1 MGDCS
6 RLFAR
11 CTLGVLGVCGV
22 ALAGEAAPA
31 SGEPAP
37 AEKKLKAFTEELE
50 GTTVT
55 FDMIPVPKG
64 KLTRPDPGDPAR
76 SVETEVGGFFMSKL
90 EVTWDVYDIYV
101 YRLDEADPDA
111 QPESDAQARPSKPYL
126 PPDRGF
132 GHAGFPAIS
141 MTANAAQEFCK
152 WLSQKTG
159 RKYRLPTE
167 DEWEF
172 VCRAG
177 QPTSKEAASGE
188 KASDERV
195 KELEKI
201 AWFKSNSPEQTQ
213 EAGKKEPNA
222 WGFHDMLGNAQEWVI
237 GRDGK
242 PTTKGGGYDDPAEDL
257 VPEKRQSYDPSW
269 QSRDPQIPKSK
280 WWLSD
285 GPFCGVRV
293 VCEGKK

>member
-1 MGDCS
+1 M
-6 RLFAR
+6 
-11 CTLGVLGVCGV
+11 
-22 ALAGEAAPA
+22 LAGLPMVTDVTGSASAAGSA
-31 SGEPAP
+31 TSDDPAP
-37 AEKKLKAFTEELE
+37 AAKSAKPITEALE

-55 FDMIPVPKG
+55 FDLLPVPKG
-64 KLTRPDPGDPAR
+64 KLTKPDPSDP
-76 SVETEVGGFFMSKL
+76 TKTIEVDIGGFSMSKL
-90 EVTWDVYDIYV
+90 EITWDVYDIFV
-101 YRLDEADPDA
+101 YRLDEPDPEAEPAADA
-111 QPESDAQARPSKPYL
+111 LARPSKPYL

-141 MTANAAQEFCK
+141 MTANAAGEFCK

-159 RKYRLPTE
+159 KKYRLPTE
-167 DEWEF
+167 DEWEY

-177 QPTSKEAASGE
+177 APAPAADAAAESKDAEAHA
-188 KASDERV
+188 
-195 KELEKI
+195 KELEKF
-201 AWFKSNSPEQTQ
+201 AWFKANSPEQTQ
-213 EAGKKEPNA
+213 EAGKKEPNV
-222 WGFHDMLGNAQEWVI
+222 WGFHDMLGNAQEWVV

-242 PTTKGGGYDDPAEDL
+242 PTTKGGGYDDPAELL
-257 VPEKRQSYDPSW
+257 VPEKRQSYEISW